1 MHFYIILDL
10 EFKVIIRYFKN
21 KHRLFKLNND
31 HNIIII
37 KHKPKEV
44 GLGIPRFEL
53 WIGHKIRQ
61 FNTMVNIKS

>member
-1 MHFYIILDL
+1 
-10 EFKVIIRYFKN
+10 
-21 KHRLFKLNND
+21 LNND

-53 WIGHKIRQ
+53 WIAHKIRQ